1 MKKRTFAIFL
11 AASLGASILGG
22 CSKGNEAGSPA
33 VSAAPSATAQDQTDA
48 KQEQTAASAKS
59 SASGTSQPGAG
70 TSADSPKLPDLTGHT
85 LMIYCGAGMAA
96 PFQEIADAFKDA
108 TGCQVNATYANAGQI
123 QSQITTTE
131 EGDMFVA
138 GSGDELKPVESY
150 VEDKKDLVKHI
161 PVLAVQSGNPKNIT
175 GLSDLTGDGVSLI
188 MGDVDSTPIGKIAKK
203 AMTDARTGFLQAVH
217 IERIHGKSF
226 IKRIVH
232 TDENN
237 DTRGQ
242 LFVTFPL
249 PQSQRIQRSLV
260 VPHSPS
266 EIFSFGCLHLDI
278 VERALVVLDVNVE
291 SYAFAVAADVDAFFR
306 FRKHDFSDFDVQDLL
321 DEALAETLLA
331 HDFLKDEVIRD
342 GQVFPDFVGLAS
354 RHFLHGQHSFLI
366 QLYAEGSSAGKE
378 IHCIHDCCHS
388 KLNAQTSTLWTL
400 CARPYSKSSQSCCA
414 FGLRSW
420 GFT

>member
-33 VSAAPSATAQDQTDA
+33 VSSAPSATAQDQTDA
-48 KQEQTAASAKS
+48 KQEQTAAAAKS
-59 SASGTSQPGAG
+59 SASGTSAPDTSVSDTSVSDTSVSGAG

-161 PVLAVQSGNPKNIT
+161 PVLAVQEGNPKNIT
-175 GLSDLTGDGVSLI
+175 GLSGLTGDGVSLI

-203 AMTDARTGFLQAVH
+203 AMTDAGIFDQVK
-217 IERIHGKSF
+217 IEATTAAAPQMSAALAAGEADAAIVWKENCDAEGVEIVDTKDLDPY
-226 IKRIVH
+226 IKTIPAASLSCASDKDALAAFNQYLD
-232 TDENN
+232 TD
-237 DTRGQ
+237 T
-242 LFVTFPL
+242 VK
-249 PQSQRIQRSLV
+249 
-260 VPHSPS
+260 
-266 EIFSFGCLHLDI
+266 EIWVKYGYEI
-278 VERALVVLDVNVE
+278 VE
-291 SYAFAVAADVDAFFR
+291 
-306 FRKHDFSDFDVQDLL
+306 
-321 DEALAETLLA
+321 
-331 HDFLKDEVIRD
+331 
-342 GQVFPDFVGLAS
+342 
-354 RHFLHGQHSFLI
+354 
-366 QLYAEGSSAGKE
+366 
-378 IHCIHDCCHS
+378 
-388 KLNAQTSTLWTL
+388 
-400 CARPYSKSSQSCCA
+400 
-414 FGLRSW
+414 
-420 GFT
+420 